1 MITTLQQNGLKT
13 IKNKYK
19 VTNDLRKV
27 KKVKNQK
34 KKKKNE
40 ELNQRREIWRLKKT
54 HFTGVLH
61 YHL

>member
-13 IKNKYK
+13 TKNKYK

-34 KKKKNE
+34 KKK
-40 ELNQRREIWRLKKT
+40 
-54 HFTGVLH
+54 
-61 YHL
+61 